1 MSAQWMAY
9 AVAVGAV
16 VTLAALA
23 AEQGTRLARRNGRW
37 TWALAMAV
45 TVALPLLM
53 PGMAGPPAPATRPA
67 PALAPTLVLSGF
79 PATPALRLPAITM
92 PAAGTQVDI
101 DQFAQLAWLLACAL
115 ALAALAGANLA
126 LRRRQRTWQPGI
138 VAGTAVLVSRDAGP
152 AVVGVLRPQIVVPAW
167 LVEARPERQ
176 ALVLAHEQAH
186 LAAGDQR
193 LLAAMVLLLVAMP
206 WNVALWFQLHRLRLA
221 IEVDCDARVLAQGH
235 SLAAYGAALIDAG
248 SQAART
254 GAARLALITPA
265 VTESAGFLERRL
277 RLMTRRPARWH
288 RVAAPVLLLLA
299 CDIGVVAAR
308 IAPPPDAVVPQVVA
322 VPLAARQALAGY
334 YQMDDNRVAV
344 VAVSADGLEVKTNLE
359 PLWRL
364 RPEAA
369 DRYFLP
375 ATGLRVRFDRAA
387 GTLTASQFG
396 VDAAPAPRVDAAA
409 VARADAYVAA
419 RRASGQ
425 PRAGGEAIVRRNVGA
440 REAGDLHAA
449 DFTPG
454 FLRQAIGQMP
464 RQRAF
469 NARVGEVNSITF
481 AGVDGWGWDR
491 YQVRYAT
498 RTVTW
503 AIWLDADG
511 RLAAAR
517 AEGPPR

>member
-1 MSAQWMAY
+1 MSAQWMVY

-23 AEQGTRLARRNGRW
+23 AEQGTRLARRAGRW
-37 TWALAMAV
+37 TWALAMV
-45 TVALPLLM
+45 ITVALPLLM
-53 PGMAGPPAPATRPA
+53 PGLAGPPAPTTPPA

-79 PATPALRLPAITM
+79 PATPALRLPAMTM
-92 PAAGTQVDI
+92 PAAGTQVDV
-101 DQFAQLAWLLACAL
+101 DQLAQLAWLLASAL

-126 LRRRQRTWQPGI
+126 LRRRQRTWQPGM
-138 VAGTAVLVSRDAGP
+138 VAGTPVLVSRDAGP

-167 LVEARPERQ
+167 LVDARPERQ
-176 ALVLAHEQAH
+176 TLVLAHEQAH

-235 SLAAYGAALIDAG
+235 SLAAYGAA
-248 SQAART
+248 
-254 GAARLALITPA
+254 RLALMTPA

-288 RVAAPVLLLLA
+288 RFAAPVLLLLA

-396 VDAAPAPRVDAAA
+396 IDAAPAPRVDAAA

-454 FLRQAIGQMP
+454 FLRLALAQMP
-464 RQRAF
+464 HQRKR
-469 NARVGEVNSITF
+469 NDTLGEVKAVAF
-481 AGVDGWGWDR
+481 AGVDRWGWDR
-491 YQVRYAT
+491 YQVRYAA

-503 AIWLDADG
+503 AIWLDDGG

-517 AEGPPR
+517 PEGPL